1 MPDEV
6 CEVIVAAYDCN
17 KQGPYLLHS
26 QTPYDNITR
35 SKYEIEMM

>member
-6 CEVIVAAYDCN
+6 CEVIVAAYDYN